1 MKNILLVLTV
11 LVLTLPLFRDAT
23 AENASGIKKLAP
35 EPIHPR
41 EEQLIA
47 MLLSRSHYAHK
58 EIDDSVSVKMYNEYI
73 DLLDGNKIYFL
84 QSDIDSFSVYRMEL
98 DNDLMLGR
106 LGPAYRIFNRFMQRF
121 HQRMVFVQQRLDRPF
136 DFTKDEVYVFDRRN
150 LPWAASKAQL
160 DSIWRKRLKNEALKL
175 KLTGKKWDEI
185 VKTLKKRYKNIED
198 RVNKTQSED
207 VFQYFMNALAE
218 TFDPHTAYMSP
229 KLSDD
234 FKIRMSHSLEGIGAV
249 LQMEDDYTK
258 VISIVAGGPADK
270 AGELHPNDRIAGV
283 GQGATGELVDV
294 IGWRIDD
301 VVQLIRGPKGTTVR
315 LQVIPA
321 EASLETPPD
330 TISIVRDKV
339 RLKDRA
345 AKSDTLNF
353 TENGRT
359 YKIGVIDVPDFYLDY
374 EAMRKGDP
382 DYASTTKDVK
392 RLLGELQSAGVE
404 GIIIDLR
411 NNGGGFLTEA
421 INLTGLFIE
430 RGPVVQVR
438 QASGRVEV
446 DRDEDPSVTYSGP
459 LAVMVNQFSASAS
472 EIFAAAIQDYRR
484 GIILGTQ
491 SFGKGTVQNIVHL
504 DRFLRKTTAK
514 LGQVK
519 MTIAKFYRING
530 GSTQNVG
537 VIPEIVFPSA
547 YGSDEVGERN
557 MPNALKWDEIRPLS
571 YPQYNNWNDALIK
584 QLRLNHLA
592 RIHQNLRFKYY
603 LEDLDRIRQERKKKN
618 ISLNEEKRKAQRK
631 IAEDIKEAHKKAL
644 KAAGQADDKSDLF
657 LTEAA
662 HIVDDWIQL
671 ESMR

>member
-1 MKNILLVLTV
+1 MKTILLTLTV
-11 LVLTLPLFRDAT
+11 LALSFPLFRHAA
-23 AENASGIKKLAP
+23 AENTPAIQKLAP
-35 EPIHPR
+35 KPIHPR

-58 EIDDSVSVKMYNEYI
+58 DIDDSVSVNMFNKYI
-73 DLLDGNKIYFL
+73 ELLDGNKLYFT
-84 QSDIDSFSVYRMEL
+84 QADIDTFSVYRLQL

-106 LGPAYRIFNRFMQRF
+106 LEPAYRIFNRFMQRF
-121 HQRMVFVQQRLDRPF
+121 DQRMDFVQRRLDKPF
-136 DFTKDEVYVFDRRN
+136 DFTKDEMYVFDRRKS
-150 LPWAASKAQL
+150 PWPATTAQL

-175 KLTGKKWDEI
+175 KLTGKKWGEI
-185 VKTLKKRYKNIED
+185 VKTLKKRYKNMEE
-198 RVNKTQSED
+198 RLHKSQSED

-218 TFDPHTAYMSP
+218 TFDPHTLYMSP

-249 LQMEDDYTK
+249 LQTEDEYTK
-258 VISIVAGGPADK
+258 VVSIVAGGPADK

-283 GQGATGELVDV
+283 GQGAAGELVDV

-315 LQVIPA
+315 LQIIPA
-321 EASLETPPD
+321 EASLESPPD
-330 TISIVRDKV
+330 TIMIVRDKV

-345 AKSDTLNF
+345 AKSDTLEV
-353 TENGRT
+353 TANGRT
-359 YKIGVIDVPDFYLDY
+359 FKVGVIDVPDFYLDY

-421 INLTGLFIE
+421 INLTGLFIKE
-430 RGPVVQVR
+430 GPVVQVR
-438 QASGRVEV
+438 QANGRVEV
-446 DRDEDPSVTYSGP
+446 DRDDDPSVVYSGP

-472 EIFAAAIQDYRR
+472 EIFAAAIQDYHR
-484 GIILGTQ
+484 GLILGTQ

-504 DRFLRKTTAK
+504 DRFLRRTKAK

-530 GSTQNVG
+530 GSTQNIG
-537 VIPEIVFPSA
+537 VIPDFTFPSA
-547 YGSDEVGERN
+547 YSSDEVGERN

-571 YPQYNNWNDALIK
+571 YSQFHNWDDALLR
-584 QLRLNHLA
+584 QLRQNHQA
-592 RIHQNLRFKYY
+592 RIHNDLRFKYY
-603 LEDLDRIRQERKKKN
+603 LEDLDRIRRERKKKS
-618 ISLNEEKRKAQRK
+618 ISLQEEKRKAQRK
-631 IAEDIKEAHKKAL
+631 EADAIKEAHKKAL
-644 KAAGQADDKSDLF
+644 EAAGIADDKSDLF
-657 LTEAA
+657 LKEAA
-662 HIVDDWIQL
+662 YIVDDWIRLRQ
-671 ESMR
+671 

>member
-1 MKNILLVLTV
+1 MKNILLLITA
-11 LVLTLPLFRDAT
+11 LALTLPLFHAT
-23 AENASGIKKLAP
+23 AQNTETVTQLAP

-41 EEQLIA
+41 EEQLVT

-58 EIDDSVSVKMYNEYI
+58 DIDDSVSVKMFNEYI
-73 DLLDGNKIYFL
+73 DLLDGNKLYFT
-84 QSDIDSFSVYRMEL
+84 QADIDSFSVYRLQL

-106 LGPAYRIFNRFMQRF
+106 LEPAYRIFNRFMQRF
-121 HQRMVFVQQRLDRPF
+121 HQRMVYVQKRLNRPF
-136 DFTKDEVYVFDRRN
+136 DFSIDESYVYDRRE
-150 LPWAASKAQL
+150 LPRAKTTSQL

-198 RVNKTQSED
+198 RVRKSQSED

-249 LQMEDDYTK
+249 LQVEDDYTK
-258 VISIVAGGPADK
+258 VVSIVAGGPADK

-283 GQGATGELVDV
+283 GQGATGELTDV

-315 LQVIPA
+315 LQIIPA
-321 EASLETPPD
+321 EASLESPPD
-330 TISIVRDKV
+330 TIAIVRDKV

-345 AKSDTLNF
+345 AKSDTLEI

-359 YKIGVIDVPDFYLDY
+359 FKIGVIDVPDFYLDY

-421 INLTGLFIE
+421 INMTGLFIKE
-430 RGPVVQVR
+430 GPVVQVR
-438 QASGRVEV
+438 SANGRVEV
-446 DRDEDPSVTYSGP
+446 DRDEDPSVTYRGP
-459 LAVMVNQFSASAS
+459 LAVLVNQFSASAS
-472 EIFAAAIQDYRR
+472 EIFAAAIQDYQR
-484 GIILGTQ
+484 GLILGTQ

-504 DRFLRKTTAK
+504 NRFLRKTTAK

-530 GSTQNVG
+530 GSTQNMG
-537 VIPEIVFPSA
+537 VVPEIEFPSA
-547 YGSDEVGERN
+547 YSSAEVGERS

-571 YPQYNNWNDALIK
+571 YRQFNNWDDALIK

-592 RIHQNLRFKYY
+592 RIHKNLRFKFY
-603 LEDLDRIRQERKKKN
+603 LDDLDRIRAERKKKS
-618 ISLNEEKRKAQRK
+618 ISLQEEKRKAQRK
-631 IAEDIKEAHKKAL
+631 IADDLKEAHKKAL
-644 KAAGQADDKSDLF
+644 EAAGQGEDKSDLF
-657 LTEAA
+657 LDEAA
-662 HIVDDWIQL
+662 QIVDDWIQL
-671 ESMR
+671 ESRR